1 MVFELVHGV
10 LTFYNNPLISIIE
23 ILSGVI
29 KGWDLYTDFYL
40 FLKMRAFPSKLDGWG
55 AVGEGNCG
63 YDPCGEGNMPITY
76 YIFLYAIVYVGGVGV
91 LINIYQFSVSISAFM
106 SHGCITKK
114 VDKWRGNEKEES
126 EYEELQEKTD
136 KKVAKAVFL
145 DTILE
150 DLPAL
155 VLAIGIPYAL
165 IRYDFA
171 TSSYDCS
178 PGCDDE
184 VEDYLDVFINDGQ
197 CDAYKHIALS
207 RPSHY

>member
-1 MVFELVHGV
+1 MDLHHAHSAWI
-10 LTFYNNPLISIIE
+10 NSICPL
-23 ILSGVI
+23 L
-29 KGWDLYTDFYL
+29 
-40 FLKMRAFPSKLDGWG
+40 
-55 AVGEGNCG
+55 
-63 YDPCGEGNMPITY
+63 
-76 YIFLYAIVYVGGVGV
+76 
-91 LINIYQFSVSISAFM
+91 
-106 SHGCITKK
+106 CIRIHRKK